1 MNELEEKIN
10 NTLKVLENILN
21 ESKDDDIKQE
31 VLKEI
36 NNLRKKYDKDN
47 KNLVLKK

>member
-31 VLKEI
+31 VLKEL

>member
-21 ESKDDDIKQE
+21 ESKDDDTKQE

>member
-21 ESKDDDIKQE
+21 ESKDDDIKQ
-31 VLKEI
+31 
-36 NNLRKKYDKDN
+36 
-47 KNLVLKK
+47 